1 MGVEASAASKTA
13 ACRIS
18 VMRVTVTIY
27 GVQDDRLLVL
37 GPRANVGDAVS
48 ALGVDRAAVG
58 IMVLDGRIVSEED
71 SLHDKD
77 ALTLYPPLA
86 GG

>member
-1 MGVEASAASKTA
+1 MK
-13 ACRIS
+13 
-18 VMRVTVTIY
+18 VTVTIY
-27 GVQDDRLLVL
+27 GVQADRLLVL
-37 GPRANVGDAVS
+37 GPGAKVGDVVS

-58 IMVLDGRIVSEED
+58 IMVLDGRIVCEED
-71 SLHDKD
+71 SLRDKD